1 MDLRDVSSTG
11 ARVLGF
17 NLVDREAM
25 SSSDEESSSPL
36 LFPPVSSS
44 AHAALLRRSH
54 RAALLHDGLS
64 LLAEGVAALTRARNQ
79 TDTEEEEEEEE
90 VDLSPP
96 RISCSDRDAPFEMGE
111 RLMRAILEVRNL
123 ACWKLLQRELVAIY
137 PFFGKKDNGKLFC
150 FLTCISSSD
159 IEKHH
164 GRRHA

>member
-25 SSSDEESSSPL
+25 SSSDGESSSPL

-64 LLAEGVAALTRARNQ
+64 LLAEAVAALTRARNQ
-79 TDTEEEEEEEE
+79 TDTEEEEEE

-111 RLMRAILEVRNL
+111 RLMGAILEVVNL

-137 PFFGKKDNGKLFC
+137 LFFGKKDNGKLFC